1 MGPLQGLR
9 VIELAGIGPCPM
21 CAMLLAELGADVVR
35 VDRLTDSGLG
45 IGMAPEFHLL
55 NRSRPSI
62 AVDLK
67 HPDGVETVL
76 RLVESAD
83 ALIEGFRP
91 GVAERLGLG
100 PEDCAARNPRLV
112 YGRVTGWGQDGP
124 LAGAAGHDLN
134 YIALTGALNAIG
146 RRGAPPTPPHNLV
159 GDFGGGALYLA
170 LGVVAALYEARESGQ
185 GQTVDAAMVDGAA
198 SLMTSAYSLWAA
210 GISDAPRGENILDSG
225 AHFYDV
231 YETSDGRY
239 VSVAP
244 VEPKFYAE
252 LLRRIGLDAGDAP
265 HSADRSDWP
274 RSKAR
279 LAALFRTRTRDEWCA
294 ILEGTDACFAPVLGM
309 DEAHRHPHNA
319 ERATFVER
327 DGIVQPNAAPRFS
340 RTPGA
345 VRCSPPTPGSG
356 TREVLAGWGFG
367 AAEIDD
373 LADRGVIATATAGVA
388 GAHRTR
394 SPLTEDRGPAAPSAA
409 ACGT

>member
-1 MGPLQGLR
+1 MGPLHGLR

-35 VDRLTDSGLG
+35 VDRPADSGLG

-76 RLVESAD
+76 RLVDGAD

-91 GVAERLGLG
+91 GVTERLGLG

-124 LAGAAGHDLN
+124 LSRAAGHDLN
-134 YIALTGALNAIG
+134 YIALTGALDAIG
-146 RRGAPPTPPHNLV
+146 RRGAPPTPPLNLV

-185 GQTVDAAMVDGAA
+185 GQTVDAAMIDGAA
-198 SLMTSAYSLWAA
+198 SLMTSAHALMAA
-210 GISDAPRGENILDSG
+210 GIGDGPRGENILDSG

-231 YETSDGRY
+231 YETSDGGY
-239 VSVAP
+239 VSIAP
-244 VEPKFYAE
+244 IEPKFYAE
-252 LLRRIGLDAGDAP
+252 LLDRVGLDAGEAP
-265 HSADRSDWP
+265 HSVNRADWP
-274 RSKAR
+274 ASKAR
-279 LAALFRTRTRDEWCA
+279 LAALFRTRTRDEWCEL
-294 ILEGTDACFAPVLGM
+294 LEGTDACFAPVLGM

-319 ERATFVER
+319 ARGTFVER
-327 DGIVQPNAAPRFS
+327 DGIVQPNAAPRFD
-340 RTPGA
+340 RTPGGI
-345 VRCSPPTPGSG
+345 RNSPPAPGSG
-356 TREVLAGWGFG
+356 TRRVLADWGFG

-373 LADRGVIATATAGVA
+373 LTARGIV
-388 GAHRTR
+388 
-394 SPLTEDRGPAAPSAA
+394 GPADA
-409 ACGT
+409 GTGDASTVARTG

>member
-21 CAMLLAELGADVVR
+21 CAMLLAELGADVIR
-35 VDRLTDSGLG
+35 VDRPADSGLG

-76 RLVESAD
+76 RLVERAD

-91 GVAERLGLG
+91 GVTERLGLG

-124 LAGAAGHDLN
+124 LSRAAGHDLN

-146 RRGAPPTPPHNLV
+146 RRGSPPTPPHNLV

-170 LGVVAALYEARESGQ
+170 LGVVAALYEARESGR

-198 SLMTSAYSLWAA
+198 SLMTSAYSLRAA

-239 VSVAP
+239 VSIAP

-252 LLRRIGLDAGDAP
+252 LLDRIGLDAGEAP
-265 HSADRSDWP
+265 HSANRADWP
-274 RSKAR
+274 SSKAR

-319 ERATFVER
+319 ARATFVER
-327 DGIVQPNAAPRFS
+327 DGIVQPNAAPRFD
-340 RTPGA
+340 RTPGGI
-345 VRCSPPTPGSG
+345 RSSPPASGSG
-356 TREVLAGWGFG
+356 TRAVLADWGFTP
-367 AAEIDD
+367 AEIDD
-373 LADRGVIATATAGVA
+373 LAARGIIGPTNVNSSHGNAAGQT
-388 GAHRTR
+388 G
-394 SPLTEDRGPAAPSAA
+394 
-409 ACGT
+409 